1 MKMIFILK
9 MAVDLA
15 MIIVLHCLS
24 GYHLFVNRA
33 HETLGILFFVLFL
46 IHNGLNAR
54 QYRFLLRGRGAYPIV
69 RTVVIALLWVCIA
82 ADAGSV
88 DKHIFAVFVIHLGVD
103 RIARCSGDIA
113 DYDALLTEDVI
124 YKRGLT
130 DVRLADNGDL
140 YAVVFLFVFLLW
152 WEILHALIQKI
163 ARSVAVDG

>member
-1 MKMIFILK
+1 MRKTRYFR
-9 MAVDLA
+9 V
-15 MIIVLHCLS
+15 
-24 GYHLFVNRA
+24 
-33 HETLGILFFVLFL
+33 
-46 IHNGLNAR
+46 
-54 QYRFLLRGRGAYPIV
+54 LLRYALARVDHDYAHV
-69 RTVVIALLWVCIA
+69 RALYCHLSTHDGEFLDSLVDPALA

-140 YAVVFLFVFLLW
+140 YAVVFLFVFLLG